1 MTNEEIRQIVREEL
15 QTLFATDRF
24 TFQKNIQIFD
34 GRNIQLGRTN
44 GTKIGTATDQ
54 KIGFYGVDPVDQ
66 PATVSDPTGQ
76 ANDLDSE
83 ARIAVN
89 AIIDRLQELGFLA

>member
-76 ANDLDSE
+76 ANNLDSE